1 MAHFF
6 GTVQGGRG
14 TATRTGTA
22 RSGMVTHAASWA
34 GAVRVTLR
42 ESPGGGTIARAEL
55 VPWHGHGVRR
65 VLYEGPVDA
74 AEEEAEAADGV
85 EFVDQDPFNRL
96 LTGTT

>member
-1 MAHFF
+1 
-6 GTVQGGRG
+6 
-14 TATRTGTA
+14 
-22 RSGMVTHAASWA
+22 
-34 GAVRVTLR
+34 
-42 ESPGGGTIARAEL
+42 
-55 VPWHGHGVRR
+55 